1 MSTYKRTT
9 PEEIAQI
16 QALSADHTVR
26 QIVKVTRI
34 PKHRV
39 LMIQR
44 KYVENP
50 KRISIPPEKRSKQ
63 LRAYYNRKSRQPD
76 VFDIDM
82 YFKKNVV

>member
-1 MSTYKRTT
+1 MRPYKYIT
-9 PEEIAQI
+9 PEEVEAVR
-16 QALSADHTVR
+16 ALSADHTVR

>member
-1 MSTYKRTT
+1 
-9 PEEIAQI
+9 
-16 QALSADHTVR
+16 
-26 QIVKVTRI
+26 VTRI
-34 PKHRV
+34 PKYRV

-50 KRISIPPEKRSKQ
+50 KRVAVPVEKRSRKLQ
-63 LRAYYNRKSRQPD
+63 RYYERKAERPD

>member
-16 QALSADHTVR
+16 CALSATHTVR
-26 QIVKVTRI
+26 QIVKATRI
-34 PKHRV
+34 PKYRV

-50 KRISIPPEKRSKQ
+50 KRVAVPVEKRSKQ
-63 LRAYYNRKSRQPD
+63 LRAYYNRKSRQSD